1 MAARLTPWRMLVA
14 ALTVLVLG
22 AGALTAYV
30 ATRPSPDGTRPEVS
44 QDGTYRPGS
53 LPSEPG
59 EDAVAAALK
68 AVPKALSYDY
78 RTLDEGLADATA
90 LMTDDF
96 RNEFS
101 KVFAAT
107 ARPSALE
114 KKAVTN
120 ALVRGAGL
128 VRLEGD
134 DEAYCLV
141 YVDQV
146 LVDSATMKD
155 KAAPVAVSQN
165 RVLVGLERKDGDWLV
180 SSIQPF

>member
-1 MAARLTPWRMLVA
+1 MDLRRILTLVLA
-14 ALTVLVLG
+14 ALVLA
-22 AGALTAYV
+22 AGGLTAHL
-30 ATRPSPDGTRPEVS
+30 ATRSEPDGVRAEVAEN
-44 QDGTYRPGS
+44 GTYRPGS

-68 AVPKALSYDY
+68 AVPAALSYDY
-78 RTLDEGLADATA
+78 RTLDEGLADATK
-90 LMTDDF
+90 LMTADF
-96 RNEFS
+96 RTEFS
-101 KVFAAT
+101 EVFTAT

-114 KKAVTN
+114 KKAVAE

-134 DEAYCLV
+134 DEAFCLV

-146 LVDSATMKD
+146 LVDSASMKK

-165 RVLVGLERKDGDWLV
+165 RVLVGLERTDDGWLV
-180 SSIQPF
+180 SSIEPF